1 MFQKKSCLV
10 KPKKEKEKEK
20 EKENKTIITPTT
32 QKERKKNA
40 T

>member
-10 KPKKEKEKEK
+10 KPKKEKEKG
-20 EKENKTIITPTT
+20 KENKTIITPTT

>member
-10 KPKKEKEKEK
+10 KPKKEKEK

>member
-20 EKENKTIITPTT
+20 EDKTIITPTT

>member
-10 KPKKEKEKEK
+10 KPKKEK